1 MQNKKFFKT
10 IIFIV
15 VLCIPLIYS
24 FFYLKSYWDPY
35 GNLTDLKVAIVN
47 LDKGQDDT
55 NQGNELVKELK
66 DKDVLDLCVV
76 DENQAKQGLQDGE
89 YYATITIPSDFTECL
104 NSASE
109 EQKKVATITYTP
121 NQQQNYLAS
130 QIINK
135 VVTATQM
142 ELQSKVGKEVVS
154 TLSDTLSAVPDSLQD
169 ISDGANE
176 IYDGTSSL
184 NSGLQDLNNGV
195 GELNSKYSEFNKGV
209 ENAYKGSES
218 LNSGIGQVNNGID
231 SLSSGTST
239 LNNALDQINTGVD
252 SVAKNGG
259 DKINQLTQG
268 IDTLNNGAQTLNVG
282 VNSYI
287 DGAKSLSDGIQ
298 SYVVSVSTIDKNES
312 AILQSIIDYDTVIN
326 SKEVTNPT
334 IRTLAENAKQ
344 ILNVKNKSNIDA
356 KGQALVQGTQ
366 DLSKNSDQL
375 KAGAKA
381 VSDGT
386 STLKNST
393 SEMNEL
399 IKNIA
404 TLKDGLFAVKQG
416 TETLS
421 NGVSTLKNGTNQVL
435 NGSQSLEQG
444 LQTLSSSSGNVKE
457 ALNQLDEG
465 SKSAVDGSKRLLDG
479 VKTFK
484 TEINNG
490 LEKSKVELSKL
501 NGLNDFVSEP
511 VVINEEPYGEVDS
524 YGIAFTPLFLSIG
537 LWVGA
542 LMCYVVLYYDQK
554 HRFGK
559 FDYTYKNKLAQN
571 LLYIA
576 IGIVEGIVTGLLLKL
591 GLEFNVANMG
601 IYIAE
606 CAIVGA
612 IFMTIIQFL
621 IRNFGDIGKFL
632 ALIILVLQLAA
643 SGGTF
648 PVETIDKGFRFLNP
662 LLPMTYSI
670 KIFKECLVQTSNNF
684 MGKNTL
690 ILVLIGLAL
699 GTITLI
705 VEIVKHK
712 GNSKKEI
719 ENNNEK
725 VTGA

>member
-47 LDKGQDDT
+47 LDNGQNDT
-55 NQGNELVKELK
+55 NQGNELVKELT
-66 DKDVLDLCVV
+66 DKNVLDLCVV
-76 DENQAKQGLQDGE
+76 DENQAKQGLQNGE

-154 TLSDTLSAVPDSLQD
+154 TLADTLSDVPDSLQD
-169 ISDGANE
+169 ISNGADE
-176 IYDGTSSL
+176 IYNGTESL
-184 NSGLQDLNNGV
+184 NNGLQDLSSGV
-195 GELNSKYSEFNKGV
+195 GELNNKYSEFNKGV
-209 ENAYKGSES
+209 EDAHKGSES
-218 LNSGIGQVNNGID
+218 LNSGIGQVNTGID
-231 SLSSGTST
+231 SLANGAST
-239 LNNALDQINTGVD
+239 LNNALDQINAGVD
-252 SVAKNGG
+252 SVAQNGG

-268 IDTLNNGAQTLNVG
+268 IDTLNSGAQNLNNG
-282 VNSYI
+282 VNSYV
-287 DGAKSLSDGIQ
+287 DGANALSNGVQ
-298 SYVVSVSTIDKNES
+298 SYVAGVNTIDKNES
-312 AILQSIIDYDTVIN
+312 AILQSIIDYDTAIN
-326 SKEVTNPT
+326 SKKITNPT
-334 IRTLAENAKQ
+334 IKELAESSKQ
-344 ILNVKNKSNIDA
+344 ILNVKNQANLEE
-356 KGQALVQGTQ
+356 KGNELVQGAKT
-366 DLSKNSDQL
+366 LSNNSDQL

-381 VSDGT
+381 VSDGI
-386 STLKNST
+386 SALKNGT
-393 SEMNEL
+393 SEMSGL
-399 IKNIA
+399 IKNIG
-404 TLKDGLFAVKQG
+404 TLKDGLSAVKQG
-416 TETLS
+416 TDTLA
-421 NGVSTLKNGTNQVL
+421 NGVSTLKNGTNQVQS
-435 NGSQSLEQG
+435 GSQSLEQG
-444 LQTLSSSSGNVKE
+444 LETLSNSSVNVKE
-457 ALNQLDEG
+457 ALNKLDDG
-465 SKSAVDGSKRLLDG
+465 SKSAVNGSEELLTG
-479 VKTFK
+479 VNTFK

-490 LEKSKVELSKL
+490 LEESKAELTKL

-511 VVINEEPYGEVDS
+511 VVINEEPYGEVNS

-542 LMCYVVLYYDQK
+542 LMCYVVLYYDQR

-559 FDYTYKNKLAQN
+559 FDYIYKNKLVQN

-576 IGIVEGIVTGLLLKL
+576 IGVAEGIVTGLLLKL
-591 GLEFNVANMG
+591 GLGFNVANMG

-606 CAIVGA
+606 CAVVGVV
-612 IFMTIIQFL
+612 FMTIIQFL

-648 PVETIDKGFRFLNP
+648 PVETIDSGFRFLNP

-670 KIFKECLVQTSNNF
+670 KIFKECLVQTSTNF
-684 MGKNTL
+684 IGKNTL
-690 ILVLIGLAL
+690 IFVLIGLVL
-699 GTITLI
+699 GIITLI
-705 VEIVKHK
+705 VELVKR
-712 GNSKKEI
+712 KKSLKKQ
-719 ENNNEK
+719 NN
-725 VTGA
+725 

>member
-1 MQNKKFFKT
+1 M
-10 IIFIV
+10 
-15 VLCIPLIYS
+15 
-24 FFYLKSYWDPY
+24 
-35 GNLTDLKVAIVN
+35 
-47 LDKGQDDT
+47 
-55 NQGNELVKELK
+55 
-66 DKDVLDLCVV
+66 
-76 DENQAKQGLQDGE
+76 
-89 YYATITIPSDFTECL
+89 
-104 NSASE
+104 
-109 EQKKVATITYTP
+109 
-121 NQQQNYLAS
+121 
-130 QIINK
+130 
-135 VVTATQM
+135 
-142 ELQSKVGKEVVS
+142 
-154 TLSDTLSAVPDSLQD
+154 
-169 ISDGANE
+169 
-176 IYDGTSSL
+176 
-184 NSGLQDLNNGV
+184 
-195 GELNSKYSEFNKGV
+195 
-209 ENAYKGSES
+209 
-218 LNSGIGQVNNGID
+218 
-231 SLSSGTST
+231 
-239 LNNALDQINTGVD
+239 
-252 SVAKNGG
+252 
-259 DKINQLTQG
+259 
-268 IDTLNNGAQTLNVG
+268 
-282 VNSYI
+282 
-287 DGAKSLSDGIQ
+287 SDGIQ

-404 TLKDGLFAVKQG
+404 TLKDGLSAVKQG
-416 TETLS
+416 SETLS
-421 NGVSTLKNGTNQVL
+421 KGVSTLKNGTNQVL

-559 FDYTYKNKLAQN
+559 FDYTYKIN
-571 LLYIA
+571 
-576 IGIVEGIVTGLLLKL
+576 
-591 GLEFNVANMG
+591 
-601 IYIAE
+601 
-606 CAIVGA
+606 
-612 IFMTIIQFL
+612 
-621 IRNFGDIGKFL
+621 
-632 ALIILVLQLAA
+632 
-643 SGGTF
+643 
-648 PVETIDKGFRFLNP
+648 
-662 LLPMTYSI
+662 
-670 KIFKECLVQTSNNF
+670 
-684 MGKNTL
+684 
-690 ILVLIGLAL
+690 
-699 GTITLI
+699 
-705 VEIVKHK
+705 
-712 GNSKKEI
+712 
-719 ENNNEK
+719 
-725 VTGA
+725 

>member
-154 TLSDTLSAVPDSLQD
+154 TLADTLSAVPDSLQD

-404 TLKDGLFAVKQG
+404 TLKDGLSAVKQG
-416 TETLS
+416 SETLS

-524 YGIAFTPLFLSIG
+524 YGIAF
-537 LWVGA
+537 
-542 LMCYVVLYYDQK
+542 
-554 HRFGK
+554 
-559 FDYTYKNKLAQN
+559 
-571 LLYIA
+571 
-576 IGIVEGIVTGLLLKL
+576 
-591 GLEFNVANMG
+591 
-601 IYIAE
+601 IYR
-606 CAIVGA
+606 IVGWS
-612 IFMTIIQFL
+612 INVLCCF
-621 IRNFGDIGKFL
+621 
-632 ALIILVLQLAA
+632 IL
-643 SGGTF
+643 
-648 PVETIDKGFRFLNP
+648 
-662 LLPMTYSI
+662 
-670 KIFKECLVQTSNNF
+670 
-684 MGKNTL
+684 
-690 ILVLIGLAL
+690 
-699 GTITLI
+699 
-705 VEIVKHK
+705 
-712 GNSKKEI
+712 
-719 ENNNEK
+719 
-725 VTGA
+725 

>member
-15 VLCIPLIYS
+15 VLCIALIYS

-404 TLKDGLFAVKQG
+404 TLKDGLSAVKQG
-416 TETLS
+416 SETLS

-444 LQTLSSSSGNVKE
+444 LQTLSSSSGNVTE
-457 ALNQLDEG
+457 ALNKLDEG

-511 VVINEEPYGEVDS
+511 VVINEEPYGAVSYTHLTLPTKLEV
-524 YGIAFTPLFLSIG
+524 
-537 LWVGA
+537 
-542 LMCYVVLYYDQK
+542 
-554 HRFGK
+554 
-559 FDYTYKNKLAQN
+559 
-571 LLYIA
+571 
-576 IGIVEGIVTGLLLKL
+576 
-591 GLEFNVANMG
+591 
-601 IYIAE
+601 
-606 CAIVGA
+606 
-612 IFMTIIQFL
+612 
-621 IRNFGDIGKFL
+621 
-632 ALIILVLQLAA
+632 
-643 SGGTF
+643 
-648 PVETIDKGFRFLNP
+648 
-662 LLPMTYSI
+662 
-670 KIFKECLVQTSNNF
+670 
-684 MGKNTL
+684 
-690 ILVLIGLAL
+690 
-699 GTITLI
+699 
-705 VEIVKHK
+705 
-712 GNSKKEI
+712 
-719 ENNNEK
+719 
-725 VTGA
+725 

>member
-1 MQNKKFFKT
+1 M
-10 IIFIV
+10 
-15 VLCIPLIYS
+15 
-24 FFYLKSYWDPY
+24 
-35 GNLTDLKVAIVN
+35 
-47 LDKGQDDT
+47 
-55 NQGNELVKELK
+55 
-66 DKDVLDLCVV
+66 
-76 DENQAKQGLQDGE
+76 
-89 YYATITIPSDFTECL
+89 
-104 NSASE
+104 
-109 EQKKVATITYTP
+109 
-121 NQQQNYLAS
+121 
-130 QIINK
+130 
-135 VVTATQM
+135 
-142 ELQSKVGKEVVS
+142 
-154 TLSDTLSAVPDSLQD
+154 
-169 ISDGANE
+169 
-176 IYDGTSSL
+176 
-184 NSGLQDLNNGV
+184 
-195 GELNSKYSEFNKGV
+195 
-209 ENAYKGSES
+209 
-218 LNSGIGQVNNGID
+218 
-231 SLSSGTST
+231 
-239 LNNALDQINTGVD
+239 
-252 SVAKNGG
+252 
-259 DKINQLTQG
+259 
-268 IDTLNNGAQTLNVG
+268 
-282 VNSYI
+282 
-287 DGAKSLSDGIQ
+287 SDGIQ

-404 TLKDGLFAVKQG
+404 TLKDGLSAVKQG
-416 TETLS
+416 SETLS
-421 NGVSTLKNGTNQVL
+421 NGESTLKNGTNQVL

-648 PVETIDKGFRFLNP
+648 PVETIDKGFRFFNP

-684 MGKNTL
+684 IGKNTL

-725 VTGA
+725 VTGVYTMEIIHENEYVYNMNDEIEPYLATHRQEGYIPGAEDHLHRKDMGKVGIIHVQRYLAEKPKGVIIISHGFTEAAPKYDEMIYYFLKAGYHVYMPEHMGHGQSYRLTADSSLVHIDTWKRYVRDFLKISD